1 MPRFPPSRLAL
12 AVSAILL
19 GAPDAHAACVTLG
32 SVTTCDATAPDPWTS
47 TVGTGSNAGE
57 DNRRVELQPGSRLQ
71 TGNANAISLRDSAVI
86 LIGGGSTVSATA
98 SSTAGLSAAGGNTIE
113 LRSNGVVDI
122 AAGGQILATGTQA
135 SAEPL
140 NLLGS
145 GNVVSNS
152 GLIQARTAAAI
163 WLDNSTGGNTLV
175 NTATGVIQAPGTA
188 VGGTGNGALRFTNEG
203 RVIGNVL
210 FAGGDDVLDLGGRIE
225 GAVRQGGGNDI
236 VLLRAGSVI
245 TGTLAQDAGDDRLDV
260 QGGSVGGAVTQCLG
274 DDTAVLAAGTLAS
287 LDQGEGADSL
297 TVSGGSVTGTV
308 QQGSG
313 MDTFLMTGGTLGA
326 LLQGDNYD
334 YFRMTGGRIV
344 GAFDDGDYA
353 EMTGGRIGRVNMKL
367 DNNVFDMSGGTIDGN
382 LVAGFGNDRIVLSDG
397 YIGGNISVSGGNDS
411 VDISGGTVRG
421 EVRMSFG
428 NDRFGWDGG
437 GVVHG
442 LIDLGDGDDS
452 ARLANL
458 NQANL
463 GAMPG
468 LDGGVGNDSLVMENV
483 KTTGVAR
490 YTGWEKI
497 DLETDTQL
505 TFDDTLRLGDAV
517 SGTGTLTLDPTSAL
531 FASGT
536 AGGIAGFGGGLA
548 EVFNAGRIDLSSNG
562 SAGDRFTVRGNYT
575 GNGGALYLD
584 TVLGDDSAASDRL
597 VVSGGRIAGT
607 TGLGIRNAG
616 GAGAAT
622 LVDGILVVQA
632 TDGATSDLDAFAL
645 YTPIAAGAY
654 EYYLFKGGV
663 SAGSGENWYLRS
675 TVVTALPPPV
685 TPPPV
690 APPPPPAPGLPPPPP
705 PPPPPV
711 TPVVPP
717 TPAPAPPPAPV
728 PPEAPVPPAPP
739 EDLGDPPVDL
749 PPAPPPPPDVV
760 LDPEAPDPDPVAPEP
775 APPPPPPEPEPVPE
789 PTLTEPPPVPDTPA
803 VLPTAPGL
811 LAPPT
816 PEARAP
822 RAAVVP
828 IYRLETPAY
837 AVVPSLLQTV
847 SQASLGTFHERQGEQ
862 RLLAGEGG
870 LRAAWARLIGSSEEQ
885 HWQGD
890 ALTGFDGDL
899 QGVQAGLDV
908 YADTT
913 AAGWRNQV
921 GVFAGRTRATGRI
934 TGLALGWENVD
945 VGQLRLDDTHAGLS
959 WTGVGSAGGYIDVVL
974 MQSRYRGRAWSTRGL
989 GIEVRGDGTTASVE
1003 VGKPM
1008 LRFGQSSWWLEPQ
1021 LQVIWQ
1027 RQSLDETA
1035 DAIAAIRFDADNAWT
1050 GRAGV
1055 RIAGDYGLA
1064 DTGWQPYIK
1073 LNYWKT
1079 FDGENRTDFDS
1090 NRIVSLQQTRGWEVG
1105 VGVTGRLNR
1114 NVSAFGVVDYTAD
1127 LENRDRDRRSTQ
1139 ATVGL
1144 RLDW

>member
-1 MPRFPPSRLAL
+1 MPRSAPSRLAC

-19 GAPDAHAACVTLG
+19 GAFDAHAACITLG
-32 SVTTCDATAPDPWTS
+32 SVTTCDTTAPDPWTS
-47 TVGTGSNAGE
+47 TVGTGNSAAE
-57 DNRRVELQPGSRLQ
+57 DNRRVAVLPGSSIQ
-71 TGNANAISLRDSAVI
+71 AGNANAISLRDNARI
-86 LIGGGSTVSATA
+86 LVGSGATVSAAATSA
-98 SSTAGLSAAGGNTIE
+98 PGLSAAGGNTVE
-113 LRSNGVVDI
+113 LRNDGVVDV
-122 AAGGQILATGTQA
+122 AAGGQIVATGTQA
-135 SAEPL
+135 SAEAI
-140 NLLGS
+140 NVLGT
-145 GNVVSNS
+145 GNVVTNS
-152 GLIQARTAAAI
+152 GLIQARAAAAI
-163 WLDNSTGGNTLV
+163 WLQNSSGANTV
-175 NTATGVIQAPGTA
+175 RNTATGVIQAAGTA
-188 VGGTGNGALRFTNEG
+188 IGGTGTGALQFTNEG

-210 FAGGDDVLDLGGRIE
+210 FAGGDDVLDLSGRIE
-225 GAVRQGGGNDI
+225 GAVSQGGGNDI
-236 VLLRAGSVI
+236 AILRAGSVI
-245 TGTLAQDAGDDRLDV
+245 TGALGQDAGNDQLDV
-260 QGGSVGGAVTQCLG
+260 QGGTVGGVVTQGLG
-274 DDTAVLAAGTLAS
+274 DDTAVLSAGTLAS
-287 LDQGEGADSL
+287 LDQGDGADRL
-297 TVSGGSVTGTV
+297 TVSGGNVTGTV

-313 MDTFLMTGGTLGA
+313 IDTFLMTEGTLGA

-334 YFRMTGGRIV
+334 SFRMTGGRIV

-367 DNNVFDMSGGTIDGN
+367 DNNVFDMSGGTIEGN
-382 LVAGFGNDRIVLSDG
+382 LVAGFGNDRIVLTEG

-421 EVRMSFG
+421 EVRLSFG

-442 LIDLGDGDDS
+442 LIDLGEGDDS

-458 NQANL
+458 NQGNL

-468 LDGGVGNDSLVMENV
+468 LDGGLGSDSLVMDNV

-490 YTGWEKI
+490 FTGWEVI
-497 DLETDTQL
+497 DLTTDTQL
-505 TFDDTLRLGDAV
+505 TFDDTLVLGDAG
-517 SGTGTLTLDPTSAL
+517 SGAGTITVDASSAL

-536 AGGIAGFGGGLA
+536 AGGISAFGGGLA

-562 SAGDRFTVRGNYT
+562 SADDRFTVRGNYT
-575 GNGGALYLD
+575 GNGGALYLN

-607 TGLGIRNAG
+607 TGLGIFNAG
-616 GAGAAT
+616 GTGAAT
-622 LVDGILVVQA
+622 QVDGILVVQA
-632 TDGATSDLDAFAL
+632 TDGATSSLDAFAL
-645 YTPIAAGAY
+645 YNPIAVGAY

-663 SAGSGENWYLRS
+663 SAGTGENWYLRS
-675 TVVTALPPPV
+675 TVVTAVPPPV
-685 TPPPV
+685 TPPPN
-690 APPPPPAPGLPPPPP
+690 PAPGPTPPP
-705 PPPPPV
+705 

-717 TPAPAPPPAPV
+717 TPAPTLPPSPVLPEVPEPPP
-728 PPEAPVPPAPP
+728 PPEA
-739 EDLGDPPVDL
+739 LGDPSVDL
-749 PPAPPPPPDVV
+749 PPAPPPPPDVP
-760 LDPEAPDPDPVAPEP
+760 LDPEAPDADPVAPEP
-775 APPPPPPEPEPVPE
+775 APPPPPPAPDPVAE
-789 PTLTEPPPVPDTPA
+789 PTLSEPPPVPDAPA

-862 RLLAGEGG
+862 RLLVGEGG
-870 LRAAWARLIGSSEEQ
+870 ARAAWARLIGSSEAQ

-899 QGVQAGLDV
+899 QGLQAGIDL

-913 AAGWRNQV
+913 DRGWRNQL
-921 GVFAGRTRATGRI
+921 GVFVGRTRATGRI

-945 VGQLRLDDTHAGLS
+945 VGQLRLDDKHAGLS
-959 WTGVGSAGGYIDVVL
+959 WTGVGSGGGYVDVVV
-974 MQSRYRGRAWSTRGL
+974 MQSHYRGRAWSTRGL
-989 GIEVRGDGTTASVE
+989 GIEVRGEGTTASVE
-1003 VGKPM
+1003 MGKPM
-1008 LRFGQSSWWLEPQ
+1008 LRFGQSAWWLEPQ

-1027 RQSLDETA
+1027 RQSLDDAA

-1050 GRAGV
+1050 GRVGV

-1064 DTGWQPYIK
+1064 DNGWQPYIK

-1079 FDGENRTDFDS
+1079 LQGENRTDFDS
-1090 NRIVSLQQTRGWEVG
+1090 NRIVSLQQTSGWEAG
-1105 VGVTGRLNR
+1105 VGVVGRFNR
-1114 NVSAFGVVDYTAD
+1114 NVSAFGVVDYTGD
-1127 LENRDRDRRSTQ
+1127 LENRDRQRRSTQ